1 VLTYARIAE
10 LVRQHGRR
18 MSERELAQVTGAP
31 KSNVHRA
38 IEANKAKF
46 EALCNG
52 FEEEL

>member
-1 VLTYARIAE
+1 
-10 LVRQHGRR
+10 
-18 MSERELAQVTGAP
+18 MSERELAMVTGAP